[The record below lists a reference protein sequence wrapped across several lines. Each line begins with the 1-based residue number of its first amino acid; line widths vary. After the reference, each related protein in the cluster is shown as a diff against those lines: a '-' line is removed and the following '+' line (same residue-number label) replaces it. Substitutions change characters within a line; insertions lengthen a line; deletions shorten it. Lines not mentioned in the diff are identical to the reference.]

1 MGRGFFVLVFLL
13 SSPSLSFADA
23 AGRAGTEAE
32 GAPFLERDTRR
43 ALDRFGEPL
52 FAPRQAELPNAL
64 TNEAPKPTSEF
75 VEAHRDLSFLEGL
88 NLPDLPVRFDAR
100 IVAYLESY
108 YHEPRGR
115 ASMRALYARY
125 LRYAPMI
132 QRSLEAAGLPED
144 LRCVAMAES
153 GFRKDIF
160 SRAGAAGMWQF
171 ISSTA
176 AQLGLE
182 QNRFI
187 DERLDPERATQA
199 AAEYFSNLYQRF
211 GNWELTLA
219 AYNMG
224 HGALLRSIQKYNTND
239 FWELSRLEA
248 AVPYETAHYVSK
260 ILACAIVL
268 RNVERFGLGDIS
280 VDETLPATHL
290 IAPAGTRLPQ
300 IARAAKISVDE
311 LKALN
316 PQLKRD
322 RLPPGEGEYRLR
334 IPEPA
339 TRANAQFKIERAGGE
354 RVHELRYGES
364 LAAVA
369 AQYEI
374 SLAQLERMNDI
385 ARGESIEAGERLFIP
400 DRAPRSAEPERECAV
415 VTVPDGT
422 LRFSDRRRVFYR
434 TLGGESIE
442 EIAEF
447 FGLRT
452 DALLSWNQLNREA
465 PLPAGLY
472 IQLFLPANRRLDD
485 AILLS
490 EDEVTVLELGSDEFF
505 AYHEAQRGRVRFV
518 HRAEEGETLASIGER
533 YGLSVGSLARINR
546 FPRSRR
552 LQRGD
557 AVIVYAEAERAPAAL
572 VEAMRNASD
581 ETAP

>member
-1 MGRGFFVLVFLL
+1 MRRGIFAFLL
-13 SSPSLSFADA
+13 IVSGPALSLADSSPSPGG
-23 AGRAGTEAE
+23 AGLEAR
-32 GAPFLERDTRR
+32 PPLERFDE
-43 ALDRFGEPL
+43 AL
-52 FAPRQAELPNAL
+52 FAPRRGAIPNAL
-64 TNEAPKPTSEF
+64 TSEAPEAEPELI
-75 VEAHRDLSFLEGL
+75 EAHRDLSFLEGL
-88 NLPDLPVRFDAR
+88 NLPDLPIRFDSR
-100 IVAYLESY
+100 IVRYLESY

-115 ASMRALYARY
+115 AGMRALYARY

-132 QRSLEAAGLPED
+132 KRTLEEAGLPED

-153 GFRKDIF
+153 GYRKDVF

-171 ISSTA
+171 ISSTGA
-176 AQLGLE
+176 SLGLE

-199 AAEYFSNLYQRF
+199 AAAYFAGLYERF
-211 GNWELTLA
+211 GSWELALS

-248 AVPYETAHYVSK
+248 ALPFETSHYVAK

-268 RNVERFGLGDIS
+268 RNVERFGLDDIEGE
-280 VDETLPATHL
+280 ETLPATHL
-290 IAPAGTRLPQ
+290 IAPGGTRLVQ
-300 IARAAKISVDE
+300 IARAARITLDE
-311 LKALN
+311 LKQLN

-322 RLPPGEGEYRLR
+322 RLPPGSAEYRVR
-334 IPEPA
+334 IPESA
-339 TRANAQFKIERAGGE
+339 ASARTRFKIEHGE
-354 RVHELRYGES
+354 DERIHELRFGES

-374 SLAQLERMNDI
+374 SLAQLQRMNDI
-385 ARGESIEAGERLFIP
+385 ARGEQMEAGERLFVP
-400 DRAPRSAEPERECAV
+400 DRDPKRLEKGEEPIV
-415 VTVPDGT
+415 VSVPDGT
-422 LRFSDRRRVFYR
+422 LRFSDKRRVFYR
-434 TLGGESIE
+434 TLGGEAIE

-447 FGLRT
+447 FDLSA
-452 DALLSWNQLNREA
+452 DALLAWNQLDPGA

-472 IQLFLPANRRLDD
+472 IQLFLPLDRSLED

-490 EDEVTVLELGSDEFF
+490 EDEVTILELGSDEFF

-518 HRAEEGETLASIGER
+518 HRAEEGETLSSIGER

-552 LQRGD
+552 LKPGD
-557 AVIVYAEAERAPAAL
+557 AVIVYAETELAPQAIVEAMRDPSAERAP
-572 VEAMRNASD
+572 
-581 ETAP
+581 

>member
-1 MGRGFFVLVFLL
+1 VRRGIFAFLL
-13 SSPSLSFADA
+13 IVSGPALSLADSSPSPGG
-23 AGRAGTEAE
+23 AGLEAR
-32 GAPFLERDTRR
+32 PPLERFDE
-43 ALDRFGEPL
+43 AL
-52 FAPRQAELPNAL
+52 FAPRRGVIPNAL
-64 TNEAPKPTSEF
+64 TSEAPEAEPELI
-75 VEAHRDLSFLEGL
+75 EAHRDLSFLEGL
-88 NLPDLPVRFDAR
+88 NLPDLPIRFDSR
-100 IVAYLESY
+100 IVRYLESY

-115 ASMRALYARY
+115 AGMRALYARY

-132 QRSLEAAGLPED
+132 KRTLEEAGLPED

-153 GFRKDIF
+153 GYRKDVF

-171 ISSTA
+171 ISSTGA
-176 AQLGLE
+176 SLGLE

-199 AAEYFSNLYQRF
+199 AAAYFAGLYERF
-211 GNWELTLA
+211 GSWELALS

-248 AVPYETAHYVSK
+248 ALPFETSHYVAK

-268 RNVERFGLGDIS
+268 RNVERFGLDDIEGE
-280 VDETLPATHL
+280 ETLPATHL
-290 IAPAGTRLPQ
+290 IAPGGTRLVQ
-300 IARAAKISVDE
+300 IARAARITLDE
-311 LKALN
+311 LKQLN

-322 RLPPGEGEYRLR
+322 RLPPGSAEYRVR
-334 IPEPA
+334 IPESA
-339 TRANAQFKIERAGGE
+339 ASARTRFKIEHGE
-354 RVHELRYGES
+354 DERIHELRFGES

-374 SLAQLERMNDI
+374 SLAQLQRMNDI
-385 ARGESIEAGERLFIP
+385 ARGERMEAGERLFVP
-400 DRAPRSAEPERECAV
+400 DRDPKRLEKGDEPIV
-415 VTVPDGT
+415 VSVPDGT
-422 LRFSDRRRVFYR
+422 LRFSDKRRVFYR
-434 TLGGESIE
+434 TLGGEAIE

-447 FGLRT
+447 FDLSA
-452 DALLSWNQLNREA
+452 DALLAWNQLDPGA

-472 IQLFLPANRRLDD
+472 IQLFLPLDRSLED

-490 EDEVTVLELGSDEFF
+490 EDEVTILELGSDEFF

-518 HRAEEGETLASIGER
+518 HRAEEGETLSSIGER

-552 LQRGD
+552 LKPGD
-557 AVIVYAEAERAPAAL
+557 AVIVYAETELAPQAIVEAMRDPSAERAP
-572 VEAMRNASD
+572 
-581 ETAP
+581 